1 MRIALVLV
9 VLIGSVGCGKDATKD
24 LEVFADRAC
33 VCADK
38 KDATCAQGV
47 LDDLVTFANQN
58 KRAHGD
64 ESKTKASGER
74 MGMCLIRAGIAPD
87 ALMSKLKHLQD

>member
-1 MRIALVLV
+1 MRIAWVLV
-9 VLIGSVGCGKDATKD
+9 VLIGSVGCAKDATRA

-38 KDATCAQGV
+38 KDVACARGV
-47 LDDLVTFANQN
+47 LDDLVTFASQN

-74 MGMCLIRAGIAPD
+74 MGMCLIRAGLDPND
-87 ALMSKLKHLQD
+87 LMSKLKRLGD